1 MRVYVDGKALTLNP
15 SQSVGQGGEA
25 DVYLDGNR
33 AIKLFKPPGHQDFD
47 GLPQAQKKAADR
59 LVRMQTKL
67 LDFPSG
73 LPSRVIAPQSVVTDA
88 RDGKIIGYSMAF
100 LPDAEV
106 LLHYAEKGFRI
117 PGIPQQSVID
127 IFQDMHRT
135 VSGIHGRQV
144 VIGDFNDLNV
154 LVKGTEGYFIDVDS
168 FQFGKY
174 PCLAYTQRFGD
185 PLLMR
190 KTTSAEKAERM
201 GHFTLARPHSD
212 LSDWYAYA
220 VMLMNCLLFVD
231 PYGGVY
237 IPKTS
242 SERLTEPERIEHRI
256 TVFHPQV
263 RYPKP
268 AIPLGVLPDPLLH
281 TFQLIFEKDQ
291 RGTFPF
297 HLLEEMHWTT
307 CTKCGAEHARPVCP
321 VCSHAAPAAVKAVTT
336 IRGNVIASRIFQTT
350 GHIAFASAQGGK
362 LVWLY
367 HENGSY
373 KRENKTSV
381 LNGSFDPFMRYR
393 LSGNST
399 LFGKNGQLI
408 TITPGENPHRIQVDS
423 FDKLPVFDANEDT
436 RYWIANGQLLR
447 DTKDL
452 GVFSQD
458 VPTTIGNVMDHKTLF
473 WVGKTFGFGFYR
485 VGELTV
491 AFVFDAKQRGINDS
505 VKLRISGRLVDSTCV
520 FSSTHCWFFT
530 KTVEQG
536 RTINRCTVINRSGSI
551 EAVTEADEGED
562 SWLGKIRGKCAT
574 GNALY
579 SATDTGIVRV
589 EVDQGRIFVTKTY
602 PDTEPYVSDATN
614 LFVGRGCI
622 YATTEKEVYELKFS

>member
-1 MRVYVDGKALTLNP
+1 MRVNIDGKAISLNP
-15 SQSVGQGGEA
+15 SQSIGQGGEA
-25 DVYLDGNR
+25 DVYLDSNR
-33 AIKLFKPPGHQDFD
+33 AIKIFKPPTHKDFD
-47 GLPQAQKKAADR
+47 GLPQAQKKAAER

-67 LDFPSG
+67 ADFPSG
-73 LPSRVIAPQSVVTDA
+73 LPSKVVTPQSIVTDTS
-88 RDGKIIGYSMAF
+88 GNKIIGYTMAF
-100 LPDAEV
+100 MPDTEV
-106 LLHYAEKGFRI
+106 LLRYAEKGFRI
-117 PGIPQQSVID
+117 PGIPQQTVVD
-127 IFQDMHRT
+127 IFRDMHPT
-135 VSGIHGRQV
+135 VLGIHRQQV

-154 LVKGTEGYFIDVDS
+154 LVKGTDGFFIDVDS

-190 KTTSAEKAERM
+190 ETTIAERKEKM
-201 GHFTLARPHSD
+201 GYFTLAKPHNE
-212 LSDWYAYA
+212 LSDWYAFSI
-220 VMLMNCLLFVD
+220 MLMQSLLFVD

-237 IPKTS
+237 IPKTPADQFTDP
-242 SERLTEPERIEHRI
+242 ERLMHRI

-268 AIPLGVLPDPLLH
+268 AIPLGVLPDPLLDM
-281 TFQLIFEKDQ
+281 FQRIFEKDH
-291 RGTFPF
+291 RGIFPLS
-297 HLLEEMHWTT
+297 LLEEMHWTT

-321 VCSHAAPAAVKAVTT
+321 ECSHAAPAAVKAVVT
-336 IRGNVIASRIFQTT
+336 IRGNVIATRMFQTT
-350 GHIAFASAQGGK
+350 GHIVFASSQGGK

-373 KRENKTSV
+373 RRENKEAV
-381 LNGSFDPFMRYR
+381 LKGSFDPFMRYR
-393 LSGNST
+393 IQSNRT

-408 TITPGENPHRIQVDS
+408 TIAPDKTPQRLQVDS
-423 FDKLPVFDANEDT
+423 FDKLPIFDANETT
-436 RYWIANGQLLR
+436 RYWVANGQLLR
-447 DTKDL
+447 DTTDL
-452 GVFSQD
+452 GVFSEGLS
-458 VPTTIGNVMDHKTLF
+458 TTIGNVMDHQTLF

-491 AFVFDAKQRGINDS
+491 AFVFDAKQQGINDS

-536 RTINRCTVINRSGSI
+536 RTINRCTAINRNGTI
-551 EAVTEADEGED
+551 EATIEVDDGED

-574 GNALY
+574 GNVLY
-579 SATDTGIVRV
+579 SSTDTGIVRV
-589 EVDQGRIFVTKTY
+589 EVDQERIFVAKTY
-602 PDTEPYVSDATN
+602 PDTEPYVSEDTN

-622 YATTEKEVYELKFS
+622 YATTDKEVYELKFT